1 VSPVAGVDWDAH
13 HVVIRGVLF
22 ILIGS

>member
-1 VSPVAGVDWDAH
+1 VSPVAGADRGAH